1 VQPNLAEAGPAEA
14 LRHAGAH
21 LRPQRLPRRLR
32 STAGDPRGR
41 PDFCQHIDAEPCC
54 ATMCAAVVHLLVP
67 RSVMRLSRRTLAV
80 AAVTAVTAA
89 GTAFALSAVDAA
101 SADTASDAAL
111 VATLDQVLADPR
123 LAASTTGMQVR
134 DAATGTVI
142 YSHNADQ
149 RVIPASNEKLMTS
162 AAALE
167 VLGTGY
173 RFHTVARYSGKRSGS
188 TVTGNLYL
196 HGQGDPTMTY
206 AQFDALAAA
215 VAKAGV
221 KKFTGTLVADDSWFD
236 HVPLGLDWSWQ
247 DETYFDNA
255 PISALT
261 VAADANYDT
270 GALSIA
276 DKPGP
281 AAAKA
286 GVLTVTP
293 ANSAV
298 TIVNHTVTGK
308 QGSADTVTATRA
320 HGSNTIT
327 VSGSTPLKPTA
338 AHTTLVA
345 VQDPTKLAIGV
356 FRDALK
362 RHGVTITG
370 ATTTGTTPT
379 SATTLTDH
387 ASITLGQLLPSFLK
401 LSNNGHAELLT
412 KAMGRARTPGSAG
425 GWTTGL
431 AASTGALKQLG
442 VDTSKISMGDGS
454 GLSRRDWLTTGQIAA
469 LLNAAQTRPWF
480 ATWYAALP
488 IAGDP
493 NPMIGGT
500 LRSRM
505 VGTPAAEN
513 LHGKTGTLTGVNSL
527 SGYVKDEAGRTLV
540 FSSVSNSAPSSVA
553 DILDRAAVALASSD
567 ATQSATL
574 MQRRLNSTEV
584 KPHVVTRNGEEV
596 ECSWVP
602 NAC

>member
-1 VQPNLAEAGPAEA
+1 
-14 LRHAGAH
+14 
-21 LRPQRLPRRLR
+21 
-32 STAGDPRGR
+32 
-41 PDFCQHIDAEPCC
+41 
-54 ATMCAAVVHLLVP
+54 
-67 RSVMRLSRRTLAV
+67 MRLSRRTLAV
-80 AAVTAVTAA
+80 LAATAVAAA

-101 SADTASDAAL
+101 SAGTTADAAL

-123 LAASTTGMQVR
+123 LDGSTTGMQVR
-134 DAATGTVI
+134 DGATGTVI

-173 RFHTVARYSGKRSGS
+173 KFHTVARYSGKRSGS

-221 KKFTGTLVADDSWFD
+221 KKFTGTLDADDTWFD

-247 DETYFDNA
+247 DETFFDNA

-261 VAADANYDT
+261 VAADANYDS
-270 GALSIA
+270 GSLSIA
-276 DKPGP
+276 DRPGP
-281 AAAKA
+281 AAGKA

-293 ANSAV
+293 ANSVV

-320 HGSNTIT
+320 HGSNTVT
-327 VSGSTPLKPTA
+327 VSGSTPLEPAA
-338 AHTTLVA
+338 AHTSLVA

-370 ATTTGTTPT
+370 ATTTGTTP
-379 SATTLTDH
+379 ATGTTLLTDH
-387 ASITLGQLLPSFLK
+387 ASITLAQLLPSFLK

-425 GWTTGL
+425 GWSTGL
-431 AASTGALKQLG
+431 AASTAALKALG
-442 VDTSKISMGDGS
+442 VDTSRISMGDGS
-454 GLSRRDWLTTGQIAA
+454 GLSRRDWLTTSQIAA
-469 LLNAAQTRPWF
+469 LLDAAPGRPWF

-493 NPMIGGT
+493 DPLIGGT

-505 VGTPAAEN
+505 AGTPAAEN
-513 LHGKTGTLTGVNSL
+513 LHGKTGTLTGVNAL
-527 SGYVKDEAGRTLV
+527 SGYVKDASGRTLV
-540 FSSVSNSAPSSVA
+540 FSSVSNSAPAGVA
-553 DILDRAAVALASSD
+553 DILDRAAVALAGSG
-567 ATQSATL
+567 AAQSATL
-574 MQRRLNSTEV
+574 MQRRLNRVEV
-584 KPHVVTRNGEEV
+584 EPHVVTRNGEEV

-602 NAC
+602 GTC

>member
-1 VQPNLAEAGPAEA
+1 
-14 LRHAGAH
+14 
-21 LRPQRLPRRLR
+21 
-32 STAGDPRGR
+32 
-41 PDFCQHIDAEPCC
+41 
-54 ATMCAAVVHLLVP
+54 
-67 RSVMRLSRRTLAV
+67 MRLSRRTLAAV
-80 AAVTAVTAA
+80 AVTAVAAA
-89 GTAFALSAVDAA
+89 GTAFALSAVNAA
-101 SADTASDAAL
+101 SADTTSDAAL
-111 VATLDQVLADPR
+111 VATLDQVFADSR
-123 LAASTTGMQVR
+123 LAGSTTGMLVV
-134 DAATGTVI
+134 DGATGAVV

-167 VLGTGY
+167 VLGAGY
-173 RFHTVARYSGKRSGS
+173 KFHTVARYSGKKSGT

-215 VAKAGV
+215 VAKTGV
-221 KKFTGTLVADDSWFD
+221 KKFTGTLNADDTWFD

-247 DETYFDNA
+247 DESYFDNA
-255 PISALT
+255 PVSALT
-261 VAADANYDT
+261 VAADANFNT

-276 DKPGP
+276 DKPGT
-281 AAAKA
+281 AAGKA
-286 GVLTVTP
+286 GVLAVTP
-293 ANSAV
+293 ANSVV

-320 HGSNTIT
+320 HGTNTVT
-327 VSGSTPLKPTA
+327 VSGSVPLKGA
-338 AHTTLVA
+338 AHSSLVA
-345 VQDPTKLAIGV
+345 VPDPTKLAIGV

-370 ATTTGTTPT
+370 ATTTGTTPA
-379 SATTLTDH
+379 SGTTLLTDH
-387 ASITLGQLLPSFLK
+387 ASITLAQLLPSFLK

-425 GWTTGL
+425 SWSTGL
-431 AASTGALKQLG
+431 AASTAALKALG

-454 GLSRRDWLTTGQIAA
+454 GLSRRDWLTTRQIGT
-469 LLNAAQTRPWF
+469 LLNAAQGRPWF

-493 NPMIGGT
+493 NPLIGGT

-505 VGTPAAEN
+505 AGTPAAEN
-513 LHGKTGTLTGVNSL
+513 LHGKTGTLTGVNAL
-527 SGYVKDEAGRTLV
+527 SGYVKDAAGRTLV
-540 FSSVSNSAPSSVA
+540 FSSVSNSAPASVA
-553 DILDRAAVALASSD
+553 DILDRAAVALASSG

-574 MQRRLNSTEV
+574 MQRRLNSVEV
-584 KPHVVTRNGEEV
+584 KPHVVTRKGEEV

-602 NAC
+602 GSC

>member
-1 VQPNLAEAGPAEA
+1 
-14 LRHAGAH
+14 
-21 LRPQRLPRRLR
+21 
-32 STAGDPRGR
+32 
-41 PDFCQHIDAEPCC
+41 
-54 ATMCAAVVHLLVP
+54 
-67 RSVMRLSRRTLAV
+67 MRLSRRSLAV
-80 AAVTAVTAA
+80 VAVTAVAAA
-89 GTAFALSAVDAA
+89 GTAIALSAVNSA
-101 SADTASDAAL
+101 SADTTSDAAL
-111 VATLDQVLADPR
+111 VATLDQVFGDAR
-123 LAASTTGMQVR
+123 LTGSTTGMQVL
-134 DAATGTVI
+134 DGATGSVI
-142 YSHNADQ
+142 YSHNAGQ

-167 VLGTGY
+167 VLGAGY

-206 AQFDALAAA
+206 AQFDAIAAA
-215 VAKAGV
+215 VAKAGL
-221 KKFTGTLVADDSWFD
+221 KKFTGSLVADDSWFD
-236 HVPLGLDWSWQ
+236 RVPLGLDWSWQ
-247 DETYFDNA
+247 DETYADNA

-276 DKPGP
+276 DKPGT
-281 AAAKA
+281 AAGKA

-293 ANSAV
+293 ANSVV
-298 TIVNHTVTGK
+298 TIVNNTVTGK

-320 HGSNTIT
+320 HGTNTIT
-327 VSGSTPLKPTA
+327 VSGSTPLKPSA
-338 AHTTLVA
+338 AHTSLVA
-345 VQDPTKLAIGV
+345 VPDPAKLAIGV

-370 ATTTGTTPT
+370 ATTTGAMPSSTT
-379 SATTLTDH
+379 AITDH

-425 GWTTGL
+425 SWTTGL

-442 VDTSKISMGDGS
+442 VDTSRISMGDGS
-454 GLSRRDWLTTGQIAA
+454 GLSRRDWLTTEQIAT

-493 NPMIGGT
+493 DPMIGGT

-505 VGTPAAEN
+505 TGTPAAEN
-513 LHGKTGTLTGVNSL
+513 LHGKTGTLTGVNAL
-527 SGYVKDEAGRTLV
+527 SGYVKDRSGRTLV
-540 FSSVSNSAPSSVA
+540 FSSVSNAAPSNVA
-553 DILDRAAVALASSD
+553 DILDRAAVALASSG

-574 MQRRLNSTEV
+574 MQRKLNSTEI
-584 KPHVVTRNGEEV
+584 KPHVVTRDGEQV

-602 NAC
+602 NGC

>member
-1 VQPNLAEAGPAEA
+1 
-14 LRHAGAH
+14 
-21 LRPQRLPRRLR
+21 
-32 STAGDPRGR
+32 
-41 PDFCQHIDAEPCC
+41 
-54 ATMCAAVVHLLVP
+54 
-67 RSVMRLSRRTLAV
+67 MRLSRRTLAIV
-80 AAVTAVTAA
+80 AVTAVAAA
-89 GTAFALSAVDAA
+89 GAAFALSAVNAA
-101 SADTASDAAL
+101 SADTTSDAAL
-111 VATLDQVLADPR
+111 VATLDQVFSDPR
-123 LAASTTGMQVR
+123 LDGSTTGMQVR
-134 DAATGTVI
+134 DGVTGTVV
-142 YSHNADQ
+142 YSHNSDQ

-173 RFHTVARYSGKRSGS
+173 KFHTVARYSGKRSGT
-188 TVTGNLYL
+188 TVTGNIYL

-206 AQFDALAAA
+206 AQYDALAAA
-215 VAKAGV
+215 VAKVGV

-276 DKPGP
+276 DKPGT
-281 AAAKA
+281 AAGKA

-293 ANSAV
+293 ANSVV

-338 AHTTLVA
+338 AHTTLTA
-345 VQDPTKLAIGV
+345 VQDPTKLAAGV

-362 RHGVTITG
+362 RHGVTVTG
-370 ATTTGTTPT
+370 ATTTGTLPG
-379 SATTLTDH
+379 TTTALTDH
-387 ASITLGQLLPSFLK
+387 ASITLGQILPSFLK

-425 GWTTGL
+425 SWSTGL
-431 AASTGALKQLG
+431 AASTAALKQLG

-454 GLSRRDWLTTGQIAA
+454 GLSRRDWLTTSQIAA
-469 LLNAAQTRPWF
+469 LLTAAQARPWF
-480 ATWYAALP
+480 ATWFAALP

-493 NPMIGGT
+493 NPMVGGT

-527 SGYVKDEAGRTLV
+527 SGYVKDQSGRLLV
-540 FSSVSNSAPSSVA
+540 FSSVSNSAPASVA
-553 DILDRAAVALASSD
+553 DILDRAAVALAGSG

-584 KPHVVTRNGEEV
+584 KPHVVTRKGEEV

>member
-1 VQPNLAEAGPAEA
+1 
-14 LRHAGAH
+14 
-21 LRPQRLPRRLR
+21 
-32 STAGDPRGR
+32 
-41 PDFCQHIDAEPCC
+41 
-54 ATMCAAVVHLLVP
+54 
-67 RSVMRLSRRTLAV
+67 MRLSRRTLAV
-80 AAVTAVTAA
+80 VAVTAVAAA
-89 GTAFALSAVDAA
+89 GTAFALSAVNAA
-101 SADTASDAAL
+101 SAGTTSDAAL
-111 VATLDQVLADPR
+111 VATLDQVFADPR
-123 LAASTTGMQVR
+123 LAGSTTGMLVR
-134 DAATGTVI
+134 DGATGAVI
-142 YSHNADQ
+142 YTHNADQ

-167 VLGTGY
+167 VLGPGY

-221 KKFTGTLVADDSWFD
+221 KKVTGALVADDSWFD

-261 VAADANYDT
+261 VAADAHYDT
-270 GALSIA
+270 GALAIA
-276 DKPGP
+276 DKPGT
-281 AAAKA
+281 AAGKT

-293 ANSAV
+293 ANSVV

-308 QGSADTVTATRA
+308 PGSADTVTATRA

-327 VSGSTPLKPTA
+327 VSGSTPLKPAA
-338 AHTTLVA
+338 AHTSLVA
-345 VQDPTKLAIGV
+345 APDPARLAIGV

-362 RHGVTITG
+362 RHGVTIAG
-370 ATTTGTTPT
+370 ATATGTTPAG
-379 SATTLTDH
+379 ATTLTDH

-425 GWTTGL
+425 SWPTGL

-454 GLSRRDWLTTGQIAA
+454 GLSRRDWLTTNQIAA
-469 LLNAAQTRPWF
+469 LLTAAQHRPWF
-480 ATWYAALP
+480 ATWFAALP

-500 LRSRM
+500 LRNRM
-505 VGTPAAEN
+505 TGTPAAGN
-513 LHGKTGTLTGVNSL
+513 LHAKTGTLAGVNAL
-527 SGYVKDEAGRTLV
+527 SGYVHDQTGRTLV
-540 FSSVSNSAPSSVA
+540 FSSVSNAAPAGVA
-553 DILDRAAVALASSD
+553 DILDRAAVALASSGAD
-567 ATQSATL
+567 QSATVL
-574 MQRRLNSTEV
+574 QRKLTTIQI
-584 KPHVVTRNGEEV
+584 KPHVVTRDGEEV

-602 NAC
+602 GSC